1 MKSSWKNMSMN
12 DTLEVVNKLA
22 SDPVPYVNT
31 GVFLGMSAMDWDLAL
46 KVILG
51 LVSIGWTIL
60 KIINEWKRMRENKT
74 QS

>member
-1 MKSSWKNMSMN
+1 MSMT
-12 DTLEVVNKLA
+12 DTLEVVKKLG

-74 QS
+74 QE